1 MAKLGNLWFELGI
14 KDETQK
20 DIEKIKRQVHE
31 RLKGLKVNIDS
42 HYVENVLQNTIEG
55 KSYKINIDP
64 SFADK
69 IKATMGSL
77 EAEGLNLKGVDFS
90 SNIDKLLARLKEVR
104 SEMDVLK
111 VLQRETNNSS
121 KKIEIAADYKKAEK
135 EAESLMRQ
143 IQALDNAM
151 SKLNQKGSIV
161 PIRDI
166 ADERELKMLSN
177 YYKELEISS
186 KSYAKSQELVSK
198 QLAKQSQGEFKEYI
212 SSLTAT
218 SDAQKQMSAYYRE
231 LEKEMG
237 TAQTAAGSIKML
249 ENELKKLKDTYRSLS
264 ETDRNSGIGRSLLT
278 TINNADENLAKI
290 NAEMAN
296 NAALAKTMGTQYNGL
311 RTQIGMVAREL
322 PNFAI
327 SISTGIISLS
337 NNLPMLA
344 DEISRV
350 RQEVASLRKSGETFT
365 PVYKQIL
372 SALVNWQTALIIGV
386 TVLTAYSREIQAW
399 IQGLISGEKN
409 VSKLKESLSNFNQ
422 ELIKGETN
430 ARLLFDALKRTNE
443 GTEGRRKAINNI
455 NNEYGK
461 YLPNLLTE
469 KSSIDELDAAY
480 RQITRSIKDSLA
492 ARLQSN
498 AINDVAGESIKKQA
512 DALEEI
518 RHIAEKKVKGK
529 DDNYFV
535 SMVDDIVDLTET
547 FRKEGYGIEKTV
559 RGVFDKIRYLTN
571 NADLG
576 KGFGDA
582 VRQYVNN
589 YYGYQEELIQIQKKY
604 NPFFNKE
611 EADKDVIKNKAYW
624 EEIKKQADSALEH
637 IDSKQRASL
646 DKGITKGIP
655 KDVIESYKNASEAL
669 KEANEQ
675 LKVYESPKEKSIN
688 YNKLEGDTINAY
700 NALDKAIREGERN
713 IEQTRINLMEEGGEK
728 QLAQLKLN
736 FKKRMDEVKAQTDT
750 YVKLVREQELKEWK
764 QKNPTKKESDFTSKT
779 TDFNTLPQEYQS
791 LIVQQAKLADKEYES
806 NTQKLINNLLKKWGD
821 YGDKRAAIERET
833 ESKIEQINS
842 VRNLIG
848 DDVANKAIA
857 TVKKQAKEQVDAL
870 ESESLKLTSFY
881 QKLFG
886 DISSYGNGA
895 LDFLIEKTKEVISKL
910 QAPDISS
917 QLKESGKAVI
927 EIDGK
932 DVDITE
938 GDVARLIKRL
948 GELEKTAS
956 TRNPFKRLAEGV
968 NEYKKASDKV
978 AKEKAL
984 KKSFEAAAE
993 IANGLSQS
1001 LSTLQDTLG
1010 TIGVNSPELDAVFGG
1025 LEKTLNGLS
1034 SIDITKPFSIIT
1046 GGLTAVGGLFQTIF
1060 NPRQARLQKV
1070 IESSQREVK
1079 RLQNAFEDL
1088 DRAVD
1093 NALGGEVYSISK
1105 KQLGNLRKQQAE
1117 LSKQIQ
1123 AERDKKKTDQNFI
1136 DDAYRQIE
1144 ELNQQIVDIVEN
1156 IRESILGGTVQ
1167 EIANQLGDAFF
1178 EAFAQG
1184 EDAAE
1189 AWGDKVD
1196 EIVQGIIRRMLI
1208 QKLIEEPVGRILEK
1222 YTSKWMDSQGNFLG
1236 YDQVMQSA
1244 LDLGIELKNFG
1255 TGLSSIID
1263 ALPDDI
1269 KNILQT
1275 GDEKKQSGLTG
1286 EVKNIT
1292 EDQADIIGSYL
1303 NAVRADVSV
1312 KRRLLENIAGNIL
1325 PTISITAQ
1333 AQLQQLNAIADNTL
1347 ANASAAKA
1355 IQNALDSVITVGNGG
1370 RAIRIK

>member
-1 MAKLGNLWFELGI
+1 MATFESLRQKWNSLGDSLEEKNKFIRDSQDEFGKLSVSITNVDEATSIFNSNTGDFLEALDARAKAAAAMDLAAEEYKKAINKMMEAENAQINLWDNAKSIFITGGLAGTGSFDTNLLEEITPEKMMEDRKKNIEEAAKNAFEESKKLVSKYIQYTEEEQNILESLGI
-14 KDETQK
+14 KST
-20 DIEKIKRQVHE
+20 
-31 RLKGLKVNIDS
+31 
-42 HYVENVLQNTIEG
+42 
-55 KSYKINIDP
+55 
-64 SFADK
+64 DK
-69 IKATMGSL
+69 IVEGSVAAIEASIALKRKA
-77 EAEGLNLKGVDFS
+77 LKD
-90 SNIDKLLARLKEVR
+90 L
-104 SEMDVLK
+104 
-111 VLQRETNNSS
+111 TNP
-121 KKIEIAADYKKAEK
+121 KDYKKAKDEIEK
-135 EAESLMRQ
+135 
-143 IQALDNAM
+143 
-151 SKLNQKGSIV
+151 
-161 PIRDI
+161 
-166 ADERELKMLSN
+166 
-177 YYKELEISS
+177 LE
-186 KSYAKSQELVSK
+186 K
-198 QLAKQSQGEFKEYI
+198 QLE
-212 SSLTAT
+212 
-218 SDAQKQMSAYYRE
+218 
-231 LEKEMG
+231 
-237 TAQTAAGSIKML
+237 
-249 ENELKKLKDTYRSLS
+249 
-264 ETDRNSGIGRSLLT
+264 
-278 TINNADENLAKI
+278 
-290 NAEMAN
+290 
-296 NAALAKTMGTQYNGL
+296 
-311 RTQIGMVAREL
+311 
-322 PNFAI
+322 AI
-327 SISTGIISLS
+327 TG
-337 NNLPMLA
+337 
-344 DEISRV
+344 
-350 RQEVASLRKSGETFT
+350 G
-365 PVYKQIL
+365 
-372 SALVNWQTALIIGV
+372 
-386 TVLTAYSREIQAW
+386 
-399 IQGLISGEKN
+399 
-409 VSKLKESLSNFNQ
+409 
-422 ELIKGETN
+422 
-430 ARLLFDALKRTNE
+430 
-443 GTEGRRKAINNI
+443 
-455 NNEYGK
+455 
-461 YLPNLLTE
+461 
-469 KSSIDELDAAY
+469 
-480 RQITRSIKDSLA
+480 
-492 ARLQSN
+492 
-498 AINDVAGESIKKQA
+498 
-512 DALEEI
+512 
-518 RHIAEKKVKGK
+518 
-529 DDNYFV
+529 
-535 SMVDDIVDLTET
+535 
-547 FRKEGYGIEKTV
+547 
-559 RGVFDKIRYLTN
+559 
-571 NADLG
+571 
-576 KGFGDA
+576 
-582 VRQYVNN
+582 
-589 YYGYQEELIQIQKKY
+589 
-604 NPFFNKE
+604 
-611 EADKDVIKNKAYW
+611 
-624 EEIKKQADSALEH
+624 
-637 IDSKQRASL
+637 
-646 DKGITKGIP
+646 
-655 KDVIESYKNASEAL
+655 KNA
-669 KEANEQ
+669 N
-675 LKVYESPKEKSIN
+675 IN
-688 YNKLEGDTINAY
+688 YNKLQQDVSNASK
-700 NALDKAIREGERN
+700 ALEDAVLKSERD
-713 IEQTRINLMEEGGEK
+713 IEQASINLMEEGGEK

-764 QKNPTKKESDFTSKT
+764 QKNPTKKESEFTSKT
-779 TDFNTLPQEYQS
+779 TDSNTLPQEYQS

-806 NTQKLINNLLKKWGD
+806 NTQKLINNLLKQWGD

-1222 YTSKWMDSQGNFLG
+1222 YTSKWLDNQGNFLG

-1263 ALPDDI
+1263 TLPDDI

>member
-264 ETDRNSGIGRSLLT
+264 ETDRNSGIGKSLLT

-290 NAEMAN
+290 NAGMAN

-399 IQGLISGEKN
+399 
-409 VSKLKESLSNFNQ
+409 VQ
-422 ELIKGETN
+422 ELIKGGKAASFLAKSQEKLNELQKESTKSSSEELAKLESLYSVSQN
-430 ARLLFDALKRTNE
+430 TALSLE
-443 GTEGRRKAINNI
+443 ARRKAVEKLQQQYPDYLGKLSEEYILTGKASDAYQALTDNIIKAASLKIIDEQRKEAINKIAESREKEGEAVANI
-455 NNEYGK
+455 NRLLAEMPKENTLEFTTYLEDPNNKYGQVKYWRKRRDEERAYQREILDNLKTWQNEY
-461 YLPNLLTE
+461 
-469 KSSIDELDAAY
+469 SSIFQDIVNNEELTNDQKIEGIFDVYNKELIKLDRSLSLSELTQDEYNAKVNDAKGELLAAADAAKATNDNIE
-480 RQITRSIKDSLA
+480 QL
-492 ARLQSN
+492 RL
-498 AINDVAGESIKKQA
+498 EY
-512 DALEEI
+512 
-518 RHIAEKKVKGK
+518 VK
-529 DDNYFV
+529 
-535 SMVDDIVDLTET
+535 
-547 FRKEGYGIEKTV
+547 
-559 RGVFDKIRYLTN
+559 
-571 NADLG
+571 
-576 KGFGDA
+576 
-582 VRQYVNN
+582 
-589 YYGYQEELIQIQKKY
+589 
-604 NPFFNKE
+604 FNKE
-611 EADKDVIKNKAYW
+611 SQHQKQYKIEVKEENAAFKRQQEYLKAS
-624 EEIKKQADSALEH
+624 KALE
-637 IDSKQRASL
+637 DAVLQ
-646 DKGITKGIP
+646 
-655 KDVIESYKNASEAL
+655 SERNLEQSQINLL
-669 KEANEQ
+669 KEG
-675 LKVYESPKEKSIN
+675 S
-688 YNKLEGDTINAY
+688 
-700 NALDKAIREGERN
+700 
-713 IEQTRINLMEEGGEK
+713 EK

-764 QKNPTKKESDFTSKT
+764 QKNPTKKESEFTSKT

-1222 YTSKWMDSQGNFLG
+1222 YTSKWLDNQGNFLG

-1263 ALPDDI
+1263 TLPDDI

>member
-264 ETDRNSGIGRSLLT
+264 ETDRNSGIGKSLLT

-290 NAEMAN
+290 NAGMAN

-386 TVLTAYSREIQAW
+386 TVLTAYSREIQVW
-399 IQGLISGEKN
+399 IQGLFTSKEAIDANIESLEEFQKKVAESNSGVMATFESLRQKWNSLGDSLEEKN
-409 VSKLKESLSNFNQ
+409 KFIRDSQDEFGKLSVSITNVDEATSILNSNTGDFLEALDARAKAAAAMDLAAEEYKKAINKMMEAENAQINLWDNAKSIFITGGLAGTGSFDTNLLEEITPEKMMEDRKKNIEEAAKNAFEESKKLVSKYIQYTEEEQNILESLG
-422 ELIKGETN
+422 IKSTDKIVEGSVAAIE
-430 ARLLFDALKRTNE
+430 ASIALKR
-443 GTEGRRKAINNI
+443 KAL
-455 NNEYGK
+455 K
-461 YLPNLLTE
+461 
-469 KSSIDELDAAY
+469 
-480 RQITRSIKDSLA
+480 
-492 ARLQSN
+492 
-498 AINDVAGESIKKQA
+498 
-512 DALEEI
+512 
-518 RHIAEKKVKGK
+518 
-529 DDNYFV
+529 
-535 SMVDDIVDLTET
+535 DLTNPKDYKKDKDE
-547 FRKEGYGIEKTV
+547 IEKLE
-559 RGVFDKIRYLTN
+559 KQL
-571 NADLG
+571 
-576 KGFGDA
+576 
-582 VRQYVNN
+582 
-589 YYGYQEELIQIQKKY
+589 
-604 NPFFNKE
+604 
-611 EADKDVIKNKAYW
+611 EA
-624 EEIKKQADSALEH
+624 
-637 IDSKQRASL
+637 
-646 DKGITKGIP
+646 ITGG
-655 KDVIESYKNASEAL
+655 KNA
-669 KEANEQ
+669 N
-675 LKVYESPKEKSIN
+675 IN
-688 YNKLEGDTINAY
+688 YNKLQQDVSNASK
-700 NALDKAIREGERN
+700 ALEDAVLKSERD
-713 IEQTRINLMEEGGEK
+713 IEQASINLMEEGGEK

-764 QKNPTKKESDFTSKT
+764 QKNPTKKESEFTSKT

-1222 YTSKWMDSQGNFLG
+1222 YTSKWLDNQGNFLG

-1263 ALPDDI
+1263 TLPDDI